1 MVKPN
6 NYNMVREVKKGYK
19 IIRIGNS
26 QGVIIDKNSLD
37 YLGLEIGDW
46 VEIIIK
52 KVENE
57 DKKD

>member
-6 NYNMVREVKKGYK
+6 NNNMVREVKKGYK

-26 QGVIIDKNSLD
+26 QGVIIDKNSID

-46 VEIIIK
+46 VELTIK
-52 KVENE
+52 KVENQQ
-57 DKKD
+57 D